1 MTTESKFIKRIEKND
16 FAIRVEDL
24 KKYFEDVKAV
34 DGISFEIKKGECF
47 SFLGPNGAGKTTTI
61 NILACYMKPTSGVAT
76 LFDYDV
82 VKEPKKVK
90 QHIGICPQEN
100 IFFEELTVFENVMFF
115 GKMYN
120 VDKKELLER
129 ANDLILKV
137 GLEEKRKTRAD
148 KLSGGMKRRL
158 NLIIGLVHDP
168 DVLFLDEPTAG
179 LDPQTRRLIW
189 DYIRELKTRK
199 KTIFLTTHY
208 MDEADELS
216 DRIGIIDYGKIIA
229 MDTPDGLKATIGKG
243 DMLEI
248 KLEGK
253 KEEII
258 QKTEE
263 IKNLDFVLSSYYIE
277 EDLITRIMAMDGIGK
292 IGKIIK
298 FFTSVDLNVVDV
310 NVKANSLEN
319 VFIELTGRSLRN

>member
-1 MTTESKFIKRIEKND
+1 
-16 FAIRVEDL
+16 
-24 KKYFEDVKAV
+24 
-34 DGISFEIKKGECF
+34 
-47 SFLGPNGAGKTTTI
+47 
-61 NILACYMKPTSGVAT
+61 MKPTSGVAT

-82 VKEPKKVK
+82 VNDPKKVK

-100 IFFEELTVFENVMFF
+100 IFFEQLTVFENVMFF

-120 VDKKELLER
+120 VDKKELEER
-129 ANDLILKV
+129 ANVLISKV
-137 GLEEKRKTRAD
+137 GLGEKRKTRAD
-148 KLSGGMKRRL
+148 KLSGGMKKRL

-189 DYIRELKTRK
+189 DYIRELKARK

-253 KEEII
+253 KDAIL

-263 IKNLDFVLSSYYIE
+263 IKNLDYVLSSYYVE

-292 IGKIIK
+292 IGNIIK
-298 FFTSVDLNVVDV
+298 FFTSADLNVLDV

>member
-253 KEEII
+253 KDAIL

-263 IKNLDFVLSSYYIE
+263 IKNLDYVLSSYYVE